1 MSNRDTAL
9 PAILLIGHGSR
20 LASGIAEFHRL
31 AEQLQWALPERT
43 CVAGF
48 LELAKPSLPEA
59 LEQLYQQGFRQIT
72 AIPALLLAAGHVNRD
87 IPNILSDF
95 QANHPQVTIIFGA
108 ELGLHANLL
117 EIARERIESA
127 ELDFGATY
135 QRQETLLLV
144 IGRGSSDPEANAK
157 LCQIADQL
165 GETLGFGGVE
175 TAYTAVARPSIVDAL
190 AQESLLGF
198 KQVLV
203 LPYLLFSGQLVAQ
216 IRATVVAHQST
227 HSDRKMVLAPHLS
240 HHPLLVQIILERL
253 KQAEAS
259 IAVTPDFSTE
269 AIKK

>member
-1 MSNRDTAL
+1 MANRDTSL

-20 LASGIAEFHRL
+20 LASGIAEFQRL
-31 AEQLQWALPERT
+31 AEQLQRALPKRT

-48 LELAKPSLPEA
+48 LELATPSLAEA

-72 AIPALLLAAGHVNRD
+72 AIPALLLAAGHVKRD
-87 IPNILSDF
+87 IPNILSAF
-95 QANHPQVTIIFGA
+95 QANHPQLTITFGA

-157 LCQIADQL
+157 LCQIANQL
-165 GETLGFGGVE
+165 GETLGFGTVE
-175 TAYTAVARPSIVDAL
+175 TAYTAVARPSMIDAL

-203 LPYLLFSGQLVAQ
+203 LPYLLFAGQLVAQ
-216 IRATVVAHQST
+216 IRATVAAQQCT
-227 HSDRKMVLAPHLS
+227 HSDRKIVLAPHIN

-253 KQAEAS
+253 EQAEAS
-259 IAVTPDFSTE
+259 IASTSAFSP
-269 AIKK
+269 